1 LVQRRHAVSGPR
13 RQLADDFGTH
23 LEDMKMRTNLPVTN
37 VEFQL
42 DNDAMIVSKTDPK
55 GKLAYFNKQ
64 FVDASGFSEAELMGQ
79 PHNIVR
85 HPDMPPEAF
94 DDLWTTIKAG
104 MPWAGAVKNRRKN
117 GDFYWVRAS
126 ATPIWENGQIAGY
139 MSIRTKLPAAQRAE
153 AEHVYGLIRA
163 RKAQQYTVTAGHI
176 RRRSLADSM
185 LRRFK
190 MTIGRK
196 IYGLIG
202 LSFIGV
208 IGIALLD
215 SRELASSLVQQKQI
229 ELRHMTELAVGVV
242 KEEYATVQSG
252 GVAVADAQKRA
263 LARVAA
269 MRYGNDDY
277 FWVNDMQP
285 RMVMHPIKTEMN
297 GKDISAFKD
306 PNGKALFSDMVD
318 VVQKDGSGFV
328 PYEWPKPG
336 FDKPQPKLSYVTG
349 FAPWGWVIG
358 TGVYIDDLSAQSWA
372 SIRRALMTAGL
383 VLLLTLAVSIIVARR
398 ITGPLRQMTTTMN
411 ALARGTLDAEVPG
424 LDRRDEVGEMAKAVE
439 VFKSNAVARQALEA
453 EGREAEARAI
463 TRRKADMHKIADD
476 FEGAVGEI
484 VRTVSSAST
493 ELEASAGT
501 LTTTADH
508 AQELSTMVAAA
519 SEEASTNVQSVASAT
534 EEMASSINEISRQV
548 QASARMANEAVDQAR
563 RTNDR
568 VGELSKAAAR
578 IGDVVELINTIAG
591 QTNLL
596 ALNATIEAARAGEAG
611 RGFAV
616 VASEVKALAEQT
628 AKATGEIGQQVSGIQ
643 AATQESVGAIKE
655 ISGTIEKLS
664 EISSA
669 IAAAVEEQ
677 GAATQEIS
685 RNVQQ
690 AALGTQQV
698 SSHIADVQRGA
709 SETGSASSQ
718 ILSSAQSLSSDSNRL
733 RLEVGKFLDT
743 VRAA

>member
-1 LVQRRHAVSGPR
+1 
-13 RQLADDFGTH
+13 
-23 LEDMKMRTNLPVTN
+23 MRTNLPVTN
-37 VEFQL
+37 IEL
-42 DNDAMIVSKTDPK
+42 PLNDDALIVSKTDPK

-64 FVDASGFSEAELMGQ
+64 FVDASGFTEAELMGQ

-94 DDLWTTIKAG
+94 EDFWTTIKAG

-117 GDFYWVRAS
+117 GDFYWVRAA

-139 MSIRTKLPAAQRAE
+139 MSIRTKLPAEQRTE

-163 RKAQQYTVTAGHI
+163 KKAQNYTVNAGLI
-176 RRRSLADSM
+176 RRRSLADSIA
-185 LRRFK
+185 RRLK
-190 MTIGRK
+190 MTVGRK
-196 IYGLIG
+196 IYALIG

-208 IGIALLD
+208 VGIALLN
-215 SRELASSLVQQKQI
+215 SRELASGLDQQKQI
-229 ELRHMTELAVGVV
+229 ELRHLTELALGIV
-242 KEEYATVQSG
+242 KEEEATVQTSG
-252 GVAVADAQKRA
+252 IAVADAQKRA

-269 MRYGNDDY
+269 LRYGNNDY

-285 RMVMHPIKTEMN
+285 RMVMHPMKPEMN
-297 GKDISAFKD
+297 GTDISTFKD
-306 PNGKALFSDMVD
+306 PNGKALFVDMVN
-318 VVQKDGSGFV
+318 VVKKDGAGFV

-358 TGVYIDDLSAQSWA
+358 TGVYIDDLKAQSWA
-372 SIRRALMTAGL
+372 STERALIEAGL

-411 ALARGTLDAEVPG
+411 ALARGRLDVRVAG
-424 LDRRDEVGEMAKAVE
+424 LDRHDEVGEMAKAVE

-453 EGREAEARAI
+453 EGREAEARAVAL
-463 TRRKADMHKIADD
+463 RKADMHKMADD
-476 FEGAVGEI
+476 FQGAVGAIIE
-484 VRTVSSAST
+484 TVSVASSQ
-493 ELEASAGT
+493 LEVSAGALSST
-501 LTTTADH
+501 AEHAEELATT
-508 AQELSTMVAAA
+508 VAAA

-534 EEMASSINEISRQV
+534 EEMASSVNEISRQV
-548 QASARMANEAVDQAR
+548 QESARMAGDAVDQAR

-568 VGELSKAAAR
+568 VGDLSKAAAR

-628 AKATGEIGQQVSGIQ
+628 AKATGEIGQQVAGIQ
-643 AATQESVGAIKE
+643 AATKELVGAIKE

-690 AALGTQQV
+690 AAHGTQQV
-698 SSHIADVQRGA
+698 SSNVTDVQRGA
-709 SETGSASSQ
+709 AETELASSQ
-718 ILSSAQSLSSDSNRL
+718 VLSAAQSLSSDSSRL
-733 RLEVGKFLDT
+733 KVEVDKFLAT